1 MGEFPSK
8 KNQFKKGQSGNPNGR
23 PPKVMKQ
30 VFKELDAEGFERV
43 PAEEI
48 YEAFERL
55 LGLSSVLHP
64 ICKAGLQSLLN
75 P

>member
-55 LGLSSVLHP
+55 LGLTIKIWSRP
-64 ICKAGLQSLLN
+64 
-75 P
+75 